1 MTPARCRFCD
11 DLAVAVFDLPRGCA
25 CFPDD
30 RVQAL
35 CMQHIVKA
43 NDLAGMSLKVDLT
56 VDGAFTRWWAIDLR
70 PDNLSREMQA
80 KARRYVADLAQEQ

>member
-43 NDLAGMSLKVDLT
+43 NDLAGMSLKTDLT
-56 VDGAFTRWWAIDLR
+56 VDGAFTRWWER
-70 PDNLSREMQA
+70 
-80 KARRYVADLAQEQ
+80 